1 MTENGSRNIID
12 VQDLQVSFFT
22 DSGVVKALNG
32 VNFAIPQGKA
42 VGVVGESGCGKTVT
56 SYAVLQLLAKTARI
70 TQGRIAFE
78 KRDGTV
84 VDLTQYKPDSSE
96 MRRIRGGE
104 ISMIFQEPMS
114 SLSPVHTVYNQ
125 IAENLFLHK
134 GMDEKQARERTVE
147 LLGLVG
153 IPKAA
158 ERMDEY
164 TFQFSGGMRQ
174 RVMIAMA
181 LAPEPRVLIAD
192 EPTTAL
198 DVTIQAQV
206 LKLIKRM
213 QEEFNLSLMLIT
225 HDLGVVAHMVDQ
237 VYVMYRG
244 RVVEDAPVM
253 EVFYEPL
260 HPYTRGLLNS
270 IPKLRGPRGKVS
282 SIPGTVPDSYNL
294 PTGCLFH
301 PRCSEFIGEIC
312 RRDVP
317 ETREVSANHR
327 VSCFLYDQ
335 EPARQEE
342 V

>member
-1 MTENGSRNIID
+1 MTETASTNIID
-12 VQDLQVSFFT
+12 VRDLQVSFFT
-22 DSGVVKALNG
+22 DSGVVRALNG
-32 VNFAIPQGKA
+32 VDFAIPHGKA

-56 SYAVLQLLAKTARI
+56 SYAVLQLLAKTAKI
-70 TQGRIAFE
+70 TQGTIHFE
-78 KRDGTV
+78 KRDGSL

-104 ISMIFQEPMS
+104 VSMIFQEPMS

-134 GMDEKQARERTVE
+134 GMNEKQARERTVE
-147 LLGLVG
+147 LLRLVG
-153 IPKAA
+153 ISKAA
-158 ERMDEY
+158 ERLDEY

-206 LKLIKRM
+206 LKLIKQM
-213 QEEFNLSLMLIT
+213 QEEFSLSLMLIT

-253 EVFYEPL
+253 EVFYNPL

-270 IPKLRGPRGKVS
+270 IPKLRGPRGKVT

-294 PTGCLFH
+294 PSGCLFH

-317 ETREVSANHR
+317 ETREVGPNHR
-327 VSCFLYDQ
+327 VSCFLYNE
-335 EPARQEE
+335 EPAGHEE